1 MKNYIFSDK
10 KISKIAMSLLSLA
23 LMPFMGLANT
33 IILKEND
40 KPNIVIIYTDDLGIG
55 DVSAYGVGKL
65 STPNIDSIA
74 EQGLRFDNG
83 YATAATCTPSRYSI
97 LTGQYPWRK
106 GAKILPGDAPLLIS
120 TEQQTLPKMLKR
132 AGYTTAVIG
141 KWHLGLGSGQVDWN
155 KHIDLN
161 PNDIGFDYSY
171 IMAATN
177 DRVPNVYVK
186 NGNVVGLDKADP
198 LYISY
203 KENFKGEPTG
213 LDNPELMTKMSF
225 SNGHF
230 HSINNGIS
238 RIGWQKGGKSAQW
251 IDEDMSDLFLEEA
264 NSFVN
269 TNKNK
274 PFFLFYTLHQPHV
287 PRVPN
292 QRFVGKSGLGARGD
306 AILEADWAIGQF
318 IENIKQQGLSK
329 KTIIIFSSDNGAV
342 LDDGYNDESVTKL
355 GEHTPSGKFRGG
367 KYSLFDGGAH
377 IPFIVSWP
385 GTIKTGKSD
394 ALISQ
399 HDFLASFATLTQQKI
414 TDSDSQD
421 HLDVLLG
428 KSTKGRKELVVQ
440 ALGGKTAYREDNW
453 LFIPA
458 YWGDDKLAKEDVETG
473 YCSCYQ
479 LYDLYKDPSQ
489 ANNLAP
495 KHPEKTM
502 AMQNNY
508 IRAIAAN

>member
-1 MKNYIFSDK
+1 MKVYFQLKKQISQFIFPLCSLIFIP
-10 KISKIAMSLLSLA
+10 ISAAS
-23 LMPFMGLANT
+23 T
-33 IILKEND
+33 ITPVEIS

-74 EQGLRFDNG
+74 TQGIRFNNG

-106 GAKILPGDAPLLIS
+106 GAKILPGDAPLLID
-120 TEQQTLPKMLKR
+120 TKQQTLPKMLQK

-141 KWHLGLGSGQVDWN
+141 KWHLGLGSGQVNWN
-155 KHIDLN
+155 QHIALN
-161 PNDIGFDYSY
+161 PNDVGFDYSY

-186 NGNVVGLDKADP
+186 NGNVVGLEKDDP

-203 KENFKGEPTG
+203 KKNFKGEPTG
-213 LDNPELMTKMSF
+213 LDNPELMTKMTF

-238 RIGWQKGGKSAQW
+238 RIGWQKGGKSSQW
-251 IDEDMSDLFLEEA
+251 IDEDMSELFLKEA
-264 NSFVN
+264 QLFVKA
-269 TNKNK
+269 NKAK

-306 AILEADWAIGQF
+306 AILEADWAIGEF
-318 IENIKQQGLSK
+318 LKTLKQEGLAK
-329 KTIIIFSSDNGAV
+329 DTLVIFSSDNGAV
-342 LDDGYNDESVTKL
+342 LDDGYNDQAVTKL
-355 GEHTPSGKFRGG
+355 GEHTPSGKLRGG

-377 IPFIVSWP
+377 IPFMVSWP
-385 GTIKTGKSD
+385 GKIKPGVSD

-399 HDFLASFATLTQQKI
+399 HDFLASFANLSGQKI
-414 TDSDSQD
+414 TASDSQD

-428 KSTKGRKELVVQ
+428 KSEQGRKELVVQ

-458 YWGDDKLAKEDVETG
+458 YWGDEKLAKEDVETG

-479 LYDLYKDPSQ
+479 LYNLDKDPQ
-489 ANNLAP
+489 QTNNLA
-495 KHPEKTM
+495 KKYPEKTTVM
-502 AMQNNY
+502 LQHYNK
-508 IRAIAAN
+508 AISAK